1 MTKQLSLLEF
11 PEQDFF
17 PLHPRQ
23 QKDDLLN
30 THYIQLQQ
38 NSTINRTIPE
48 CHRSR
53 IKDQKEPL

>member
-30 THYIQLQQ
+30 THYIQLQ
-38 NSTINRTIPE
+38 
-48 CHRSR
+48 
-53 IKDQKEPL
+53 